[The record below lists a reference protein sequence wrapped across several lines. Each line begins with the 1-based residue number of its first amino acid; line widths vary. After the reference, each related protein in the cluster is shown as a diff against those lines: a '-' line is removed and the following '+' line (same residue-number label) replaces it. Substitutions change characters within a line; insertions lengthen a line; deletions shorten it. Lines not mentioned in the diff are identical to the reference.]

1 MRDALLAI
9 LADPVDRQPLLLT
22 GSQRD
27 PEGDVLSGH
36 LEGAAGRRYPI
47 TSAIPR
53 FVLTEDANQKQTQQS
68 FGFKW
73 QQRHT
78 YDSPAVLASS
88 REWLV
93 SRYGFVDVDE
103 MRRYMASR
111 PRVLDAGCGSGFSA
125 SLWLTAEWGGA
136 MWVGVD
142 ISDAIDVA
150 RSRLGAVPDTHY
162 VQGDLLQ
169 LPFADGTFDVV
180 FSEGVLHHTP
190 STADAFR
197 SLVRLLTPGGELMAY
212 VYRRKAPVREFTDD
226 YIRGIVSALEPQDA
240 WAALRPL
247 TALGRALSSLKAEV
261 DVPQDIPYLGIKA
274 GRHDVQRLM
283 YWHFAKMFWND
294 AFSFE
299 ENNHINFDWYHPR
312 YAHRHTESELRSW
325 CDETG
330 LTMTHLDAQES
341 GYTIRAVKR

>member
-1 MRDALLAI
+1 MREALLAV
-9 LADPVDRQPLLLT
+9 LVDPVDNGPLRLAASERHA
-22 GSQRD
+22 GG
-27 PEGDVLSGH
+27 EVLSGR
-36 LEGAAGRRYPI
+36 LEGSGGRQYPI
-47 TSAIPR
+47 ASSIPR
-53 FVLTEDANQKQTQQS
+53 FVLTEDTNQKQTQQS
-68 FGFKW
+68 FAFKW

-93 SRYGFVDVDE
+93 SRYGFVDADD
-103 MRRYMASR
+103 MRRHMASR

-125 SLWLTAEWGGA
+125 SLWLTADWGGA

-142 ISDAIDVA
+142 ISAAIDLA
-150 RSRLGAVPDTHY
+150 RSRLGAVPETHY

-169 LPFADGTFDVV
+169 LPFAEGTFDIV

-197 SLVRLLTPGGELMAY
+197 ALVRLLKPGGELMAY
-212 VYRRKAPVREFTDD
+212 VYRRKSAVREFTDD

-247 TALGRALSSLKAEV
+247 TALGQALASLQAEV
-261 DVPQDIPYLGIKA
+261 EVPEDIPYLGIRA
-274 GRHDVQRLM
+274 GRQDVQRLM

-299 ENNHINFDWYHPR
+299 ENNHVNFDWYHPR

-325 CDETG
+325 CEETG
-330 LTMTHLDAQES
+330 LALTRLDAQES